1 MRSSYL
7 KACLALLVASL
18 AASTARAQVPSPFG
32 ADSDIGTTPTAGS
45 VVASTDADGV
55 RVFTQVGGGDD
66 IWNSADSFN
75 FAYRK
80 FTGDF
85 DVSLKV
91 RDLQGPNE
99 WSKVEL
105 MAREGADSG
114 GAALSHVGGDRF
126 IAIMTTRTAGV
137 NVIGMQYRVTTAAA
151 AGEPAS
157 RYGAPPYPNCWL
169 RLQRQGDV
177 FILYT
182 STDGATWT
190 ENGRE
195 DTAAW
200 AGGALANILSVGLA
214 VTAHA
219 AADTTGA
226 IATYSDLKGLVIDP
240 NSPPEISS
248 ILPVNRAAA
257 LKAADVVVSF
267 SAVRAAESTNSINA
281 NGIAVTANGVD
292 KSSSLQITGTGDQRD
307 VTLSG
312 FVSNQNYTVAI
323 TVTDTYGS
331 VTKAS
336 LQFDTM
342 SPTSGSFTIEGE
354 DYNYTDATSGQ
365 AGLFID
371 NPQPSSLPGP
381 NTYMDLVSTE
391 GIDVHQVQTNGSRM
405 YRTTDLFVGTE
416 TNSDYVR
423 QKYVDALVNDL
434 GVLDYNVGWFEMG
447 EWLNYTQTF
456 PATGTGYY
464 LVYARLAT
472 GNAGTFS
479 ATLDQVTSGATTSS
493 QTLVGLGSFISPT
506 TGGWQSYYNIPLTD
520 ALGVPMVVHL
530 TGKQTVRFTLV
541 TGGVN
546 INYLVFAP
554 TAAPSTQPAAL
565 LASNPAKDAT
575 GVLPNNPISATI
587 TDKDTKVV
595 PSTIKLKLNGA
606 DVAATVTPTASGATV
621 FYQSPDFYT
630 IGSTNVVALIFSDNA
645 TPAHSITNTW
655 QFTVA
660 TDVINLP
667 AAFAKP
673 IGTGQTPGFSAR
685 LVKATSTP
693 ATQASIATIESLLA
707 GNVPLNVW
715 AFETPQVINYWRSGG
730 VGNFPNDTPNFP
742 GVDAT
747 AIDISMEI
755 VAYMELSR
763 GVYRFGVNSDD
774 GFRLTSG
781 ATPGDTNL
789 VICQF
794 NAGKGVSD
802 VTGDFLVASNGIY
815 PMRLIYQNG
824 GGDGAV
830 EFFSVNV
837 VTGVRTLINDSTVA
851 GYVKAYRFDSA
862 MTNTITFTTQP
873 ASRTAGANSS
883 FTFNVAAV
891 SGSITNPAVFVY
903 QWRKD
908 GVDIVDANRPT
919 YTLPL
924 VALSDAGKYRCV
936 VTLLGY
942 QPANSA
948 EATLT
953 VVDDK
958 TPPTVYSVVGSAT
971 LDTVTVSFSETV
983 EYNSASV
990 GGNYSITGLTILS
1003 ASPTTDAS
1011 GYGTN
1016 VVLTTSTQ
1024 TKGTKYTLTV
1034 NSVTDL
1040 SGNPVAANTKQDFT
1054 AFSFI
1059 GGFMVVDIWDNITTG
1074 DAASLQSNQRIID
1087 NQFDRSFL
1095 VSESQLS
1102 NAEHGDNYGGR
1113 LSGYIV
1119 APETGNYTFYIAGD
1133 DNFELYLSTDESP
1146 ANKVMIANLATGWT
1160 AYQAWDTNVSQTSA
1174 SIPLTSGVKYY
1185 MAAFWKEGAGGDYV
1199 NVAWST
1205 PSSPGTTNIIG
1216 AANIGIYVNT
1226 DLTSIT
1232 ISQQPTNVTVLQN
1245 RTATFSVAA
1254 TGTSGIGT
1262 NLIYQWQKNG
1272 VDITNAT
1279 SASYTTPLAALA
1291 DNNAKFTCKLSLP
1304 GKTETTAEA
1313 VLTVTADAAAPVVA
1327 SIAGMT
1333 GSQTVAVV
1341 FDELV
1346 DSATAQVAANYTVS
1360 GATTSAA
1367 KVLAVNGKV
1376 VLLTTSGLTGTS
1388 SSVTVQGVKDLA
1400 GNVMSAPVTLNCPL
1414 SAFSAT
1420 DVGTRDTNN
1429 LALFSDPVV
1438 PGSIV
1443 ARSATD
1449 FDMYAGG
1456 SDIWNTADGMYYAY
1470 QMVTGDFDVKVRV
1483 ASLKQIDAWTKAG
1496 LMLRDGLAG
1505 TNRQFAVMVTPP
1517 APAMNVVQTAGRLT
1531 LGGASIEFNAAGRP
1545 TNVFYPNAWIRL
1557 QRAGTNVFTYWG
1569 TNGVEW
1575 TSFVT
1580 NSAADFPSTA
1590 YVGLAA
1596 TAHNNTTNVFTLAEF
1611 RDYGVVTGTTPAGSP
1626 KLTIVQ
1632 SGVNVAIS
1640 WTTADAVGYTLQSS
1654 DKLAPATWTSVATA
1668 PTVSGPTSTV
1678 TVTATGV
1685 EKFFELM
1692 K

>member
-1 MRSSYL
+1 M
-7 KACLALLVASL
+7 
-18 AASTARAQVPSPFG
+18 
-32 ADSDIGTTPTAGS
+32 
-45 VVASTDADGV
+45 
-55 RVFTQVGGGDD
+55 
-66 IWNSADSFN
+66 N
-75 FAYRK
+75 
-80 FTGDF
+80 
-85 DVSLKV
+85 
-91 RDLQGPNE
+91 
-99 WSKVEL
+99 
-105 MAREGADSG
+105 
-114 GAALSHVGGDRF
+114 
-126 IAIMTTRTAGV
+126 
-137 NVIGMQYRVTTAAA
+137 
-151 AGEPAS
+151 
-157 RYGAPPYPNCWL
+157 
-169 RLQRQGDV
+169 
-177 FILYT
+177 
-182 STDGATWT
+182 
-190 ENGRE
+190 
-195 DTAAW
+195 
-200 AGGALANILSVGLA
+200 
-214 VTAHA
+214 
-219 AADTTGA
+219 
-226 IATYSDLKGLVIDP
+226 
-240 NSPPEISS
+240 
-248 ILPVNRAAA
+248 
-257 LKAADVVVSF
+257 
-267 SAVRAAESTNSINA
+267 
-281 NGIAVTANGVD
+281 
-292 KSSSLQITGTGDQRD
+292 
-307 VTLSG
+307 
-312 FVSNQNYTVAI
+312 
-323 TVTDTYGS
+323 
-331 VTKAS
+331 
-336 LQFDTM
+336 
-342 SPTSGSFTIEGE
+342 
-354 DYNYTDATSGQ
+354 DAT
-365 AGLFID
+365 I
-371 NPQPSSLPGP
+371 
-381 NTYMDLVSTE
+381 
-391 GIDVHQVQTNGSRM
+391 
-405 YRTTDLFVGTE
+405 TDY
-416 TNSDYVR
+416 S
-423 QKYVDALVNDL
+423 
-434 GVLDYNVGWFEMG
+434 VGWFNIG
-447 EWLNYTQTF
+447 EWLNYTRTF
-456 PATGTGYY
+456 PTGGSGYY
-464 LVYARLAT
+464 LVYARLAS

-479 ATLDQVTSGATTSS
+479 ATMDRVTSGSTTMS
-493 QTLVGLGSFISPT
+493 QTLVSMGSLMSPS
-506 TGGWQSYYNIPLTD
+506 TGGWQSYNNVPLTD
-520 ALGVPMVVHL
+520 ALGVPMIVNL
-530 TGKQTVRFTLV
+530 TGKQTVRLTVLS
-541 TGGVN
+541 GGINV
-546 INYLVFAP
+546 NYLVFVP
-554 TAAPSTQPAAL
+554 TAAPASMPPAVTV
-565 LASNPAKDAT
+565 SNPAKDST
-575 GVLPNNPISATI
+575 GVLPTIPISAIIVDQT
-587 TDKDTKVV
+587 TKVV
-595 PSTIKLKLNGA
+595 VSTIKLKFNGA
-606 DVAATVTPTASGATV
+606 DMAATVTPTASGATV
-621 FYQSPDFYT
+621 FYQSPDFYA
-630 IGSTNVVALIFSDNA
+630 IGSTNVVTLTYTDNA
-645 TPAHSITNTW
+645 APARSITNIW
-655 QFTVA
+655 QFTVV
-660 TDVINLP
+660 TNIIDLP
-667 AAFAKP
+667 PSFAKP
-673 IGTGQTPGFSAR
+673 PGSGQTPGFSAR
-685 LVKATSTP
+685 LVQSTSTP
-693 ATQASIATIESLLA
+693 ATQTSIATMESLLA
-707 GNVPLNVW
+707 GGVPLKLW
-715 AFETPQVINYWRSGG
+715 AFDLPQVINYWDNGG

-742 GVDAT
+742 NFPGVANLAT
-747 AIDISMEI
+747 NCTMEM
-755 VAYMELSR
+755 VAYIELNR
-763 GVYRFGVNSDD
+763 GSYRFGVNSDD

-794 NAGKGVSD
+794 DAGKGVGD

-824 GGDGAV
+824 GGAAAV

-837 VTGVRTLINDSTVA
+837 VTGVKTLINDATVT
-851 GYVKAYRFDSA
+851 GYVKAYRFDTA
-862 MTNTITFTTQP
+862 MTNTTTFTTQP

-891 SGSITNPAVFVY
+891 NGSITNPAVFVY
-903 QWRKD
+903 QWQKD
-908 GVDIVDANRPT
+908 AVDIAGANRPT
-919 YTLPL
+919 YRLPV
-924 VALSDAGKYRCV
+924 VAIADAGKYRCV

-948 EATLT
+948 DATLT

-958 TPPTVYSVVGSAT
+958 TPPTVYSAVGSAT
-971 LDTVTVSFSETV
+971 LDTITVSFSEPV
-983 EYNSASV
+983 EFNSASV
-990 GGNYSITGLTILS
+990 AGSYSISGLTILS
-1003 ASPTTDAS
+1003 ATPTADAD
-1011 GYGTN
+1011 GYATN

-1040 SGNPVAANTKQDFT
+1040 SGNPVVANSKQDFT

-1074 DAASLQSNQRIID
+1074 DAASLQTDQRIID
-1087 NQFDRSFL
+1087 NQFDRSWL
-1095 VSESQLS
+1095 VSESQIS

-1119 APETGNYTFYIAGD
+1119 APETGNYRFYIAGD
-1133 DNFELYLSTDESP
+1133 DTSELYLSTDESP
-1146 ANKVMIANLATGWT
+1146 ANKVMIANLVTGWT
-1160 AYQAWDTNVSQTSA
+1160 AYQGWDTNATQTSA
-1174 SIPLTSGVKYY
+1174 PISLTSGVKYY
-1185 MAAFWKEGAGGDYV
+1185 MAAFWKEGGGGDYV

-1226 DLTSIT
+1226 DLSSIT

-1262 NLIYQWQKNG
+1262 NLTYQWQKNG

-1360 GATTSAA
+1360 GATISAA

-1388 SSVTVQGVKDLA
+1388 SSVTVQGVKDLV

-1438 PGSIV
+1438 PGSMV

-1496 LMLRDGLAG
+1496 LMLRDGLGG

-1640 WTTADAVGYTLQSS
+1640 WTTADAVGYTLQST
-1654 DKLAPATWTSVATA
+1654 DKLAPATWTPVATA

-1685 EKFFELM
+1685 EKFFEMM